1 MEKLIWI
8 FQFFVVSLQ
17 SKTMSNMKLNLKMLV
32 LGLMSFGIVGGLM
45 MGKVQ
50 EVIYFQ
56 DPLNEMVLALLMS
69 VMGVGF
75 IMSSFEKKVSNI

>member
-1 MEKLIWI
+1 MI
-8 FQFFVVSLQ
+8 FHFFVVSLH

-32 LGLMSFGIVGGLM
+32 LGLMSFGVVGGLM

-56 DPLNEMVLALLMS
+56 DPLNEMFLALLMS

-75 IMSSFEKKVSNI
+75 VVSSLEKKVSNI

>member
-1 MEKLIWI
+1 
-8 FQFFVVSLQ
+8 
-17 SKTMSNMKLNLKMLV
+17 MKLNLKMLV

>member
-1 MEKLIWI
+1 MI
-8 FQFFVVSLQ
+8 FHFFVVSLQ

-32 LGLMSFGIVGGLM
+32 LGLMSFGVVGGLM

-56 DPLNEMVLALLMS
+56 DPLNEMFLALLMS

-75 IMSSFEKKVSNI
+75 VVSSFEKKVSNI

>member
-1 MEKLIWI
+1 MI

-32 LGLMSFGIVGGLM
+32 LGLMSFGVVSGLI

-56 DPLNEMVLALLMS
+56 DPLNEMFLALLMS

-75 IMSSFEKKVSNI
+75 IVSSLEKKVSNI